1 MGMRIGRQTEKNGEN
16 MEKSNRCILVC
27 AGDLEISEIPVRE
40 GDLVIAVDGGCMY
53 CEVLDIE
60 PDIIIGDFDS
70 LTEEYICRLEEE
82 GCGKE
87 KKKKQIIRLNPVKD
101 DTDTLAAIRL
111 GLQKGYRE
119 FHLYGAMGGRL
130 EHTIANLQCL
140 HYLKE
145 EGATGYLW
153 DGNMMATVIVN
164 ESISFRREMEGMVS
178 VFATGGIASGV
189 TEKGL
194 KYLLNDAK
202 ITSSFPIGVSN
213 EFIGDA
219 AEISVKD
226 GALLI
231 IVRWT

>member
-1 MGMRIGRQTEKNGEN
+1 
-16 MEKSNRCILVC
+16 MEKSNRCVLVC
-27 AGDLEISEIPVRE
+27 AGDLEISEIPVGE

-53 CEVLDIE
+53 CDVLGIE
-60 PDIIIGDFDS
+60 PDVIIGDFDS
-70 LTEEYICRLEEE
+70 LTAEYIYRLKEAEN
-82 GCGKE
+82 GKDE
-87 KKKKQIIRLNPVKD
+87 KKKRIIHLNPVKD

-111 GLQKGYRE
+111 GLQEGYRE

-140 HYLKE
+140 QYLKK
-145 EGATGYLW
+145 EGAAGYLW

-178 VFATGGIASGV
+178 VFATGESASGV

-194 KYLLNDAK
+194 KYLLNDAE
-202 ITSSFPIGVSN
+202 ITNSFPIGVSN
-213 EFIGDA
+213 EFIGER

-231 IVRWT
+231 LVRWT